1 MVTGKNKTERSS
13 KKCMHRH
20 NIYGVERENMEEK
33 KGVLNLQSLKLEDFG
48 VLADYIR
55 EDSVTDINWNGN
67 ALWIDD
73 LEKGRYSAEE
83 RLSNEYLNGISTK
96 LSNVVSRQFNKY
108 NPILEAETADMRVSV
123 IHSEVAN
130 TGTVL
135 SIRKVPPRKRLTK
148 EGMEQEGYC
157 PREAIEL
164 LETCMKAKL
173 NVVVSGLPGAGK
185 TELLKYLGS
194 YIKKEDRVI
203 TMEDNLELHFPLLY
217 PEKDCVEFKISPLF
231 SYTDAIK
238 ASLRLLPDYLVLS
251 EIRSV
256 EAKYLLEALST
267 GVHCMSTVHAD
278 SADKIP
284 DRIQSMSESSGNRS
298 VLDDVYRYI
307 DVGIHI
313 RKRVDENGRVHRFL
327 DEICMF
333 EREKELN
340 QVYYLMREG
349 NMISNR
355 IPQSKLSKIELCER
369 RAGN

>member
-1 MVTGKNKTERSS
+1 
-13 KKCMHRH
+13 
-20 NIYGVERENMEEK
+20 MEER

-73 LEKGRYSAEE
+73 LEKGRYSPDE

-148 EGMEQEGYC
+148 ENMQKEGYC
-157 PREAIEL
+157 PLEAIEL
-164 LETCMKAKL
+164 LETCMRAKL

-185 TELLKYLGS
+185 TELLKYLGG
-194 YIKKEDRVI
+194 YIKNEDRVI

-217 PEKDCVEFKISPLF
+217 PEKDCVEFKISQVF

-256 EAKYLLEALST
+256 EAKFLLEALST
-267 GVHCMSTVHAD
+267 GIHCMSTVHAD
-278 SADKIP
+278 SAEKIP
-284 DRIQSMSESSGNRS
+284 DRIQSMCEASGNRS

-313 RKRVDENGRVHRFL
+313 QKRVDDNGKVHRFL
-327 DEICMF
+327 DEICVF
-333 EREKELN
+333 ERMKDGN
-340 QVYYLMREG
+340 HVHYLMREG
-349 NMISNR
+349 CMTGSR
-355 IPQSKLSKIELCER
+355 IPQSKLSRLEPCGR
-369 RAGN
+369 RVAN